1 MSISEIFHASF
12 ALSGLVC
19 MMLGIFSLKRYLKSL
34 F

>member
-1 MSISEIFHASF
+1 MSIYEITQSMCV
-12 ALSGLVC
+12 LSGLVC